1 MENQYTKKDVIQFTI
16 NILSAIRVPAMEAE
30 EIGTPILKA
39 IMNLMVVQEMME
51 AEKNQQPA
59 EKEEAG
65 EDGAMETGG
74 EENGETDS
82 E

>member
-39 IMNLMVVQEMME
+39 IKNLMVVQEMME
-51 AEKNQQPA
+51 AEKNQQHA
-59 EKEEAG
+59 EKKETI
-65 EDGAMETGG
+65 EDESMDVGG
-74 EENGETDS
+74 EENVQTGR
-82 E
+82 

>member
-39 IMNLMVVQEMME
+39 IKNLMVVQEMME
-51 AEKNQQPA
+51 AEKNQQQA
-59 EKEEAG
+59 EKKETI
-65 EDGAMETGG
+65 EDESMDVGG
-74 EENGETDS
+74 EENVQTGR
-82 E
+82 

>member
-39 IMNLMVVQEMME
+39 INNLMVVQEMME
-51 AEKNQQPA
+51 AEKNQQQA
-59 EKEEAG
+59 EKKETI
-65 EDGAMETGG
+65 EDESMDVGG
-74 EENGETDS
+74 EENVQTGR
-82 E
+82 